1 MELVMNRKTPAIRIV
16 RQSGFTLV
24 EIAIV
29 LVIIGLILGG
39 VLKGQVLIDNAKY
52 KNFVKDIESYR
63 AGVYTFQDTYR
74 ALPGDIGVITA
85 LDDNAIAGDGNGVI
99 DDAECSADEDE
110 SCLVW
115 SHLRYAGIIAGDPSL
130 KDETA
135 PPTHTYGGQVSAI
148 ATGSWANGVNEIKI
162 LTLGIPGDV
171 AQRYDNEFDD
181 GDPRSGSV
189 ARYDPS
195 NDSDTYEL
203 TESHSVYI
211 TL

>member
-1 MELVMNRKTPAIRIV
+1 MKQAATGMHSD

-52 KNFVKDIESYR
+52 KNFVKQMESFR

-85 LDDNAIAGDGNGVI
+85 LDASATAGDGDGVI
-99 DDAECSADEDE
+99 DGQECDADDEE

-115 SHLRYAGIIAGDPSL
+115 SHLRYAGIIAGDPSV
-130 KDETA
+130 TTTSA
-135 PPTHTYGGQVSAI
+135 PPTHTYGGNVSSI
-148 ATGSWANGVNEIKI
+148 ATGNWANSVTEIKI

-181 GDPRSGSV
+181 GDATSGSV
-189 ARYDPS
+189 ARYETGETS
-195 NDSDTYEL
+195 TTYDI
-203 TESHSVYI
+203 TKSHSVYI
-211 TL
+211 SL

>member
-1 MELVMNRKTPAIRIV
+1 MNRKTPAIRIV

-39 VLKGQVLIDNAKY
+39 VLKGQVLIENAKY
-52 KNFVKDIESYR
+52 KSFVKDIESYR
-63 AGVYTFQDTYR
+63 AGFYTFQDTYR
-74 ALPGDIGVITA
+74 ALPGDIGVISA
-85 LDDNAIAGDGNGVI
+85 LDAAATAGDGNGVI
-99 DDAECSADEDE
+99 DGAECSTDDEE

-115 SHLRYAGIIAGDPSL
+115 SHLRYAGIIAGDPSI
-130 KDETA
+130 TTTAA

-148 ATGSWANGVNEIKI
+148 ATGSWANDVNEIKI

-181 GDPRSGSV
+181 GDATSGSV
-189 ARYDPS
+189 ARYEVGES
-195 NDSDTYEL
+195 STTYDL
-203 TESHSVYI
+203 TASHAVYI

>member
-1 MELVMNRKTPAIRIV
+1 MNRKTPAIRIV

-39 VLKGQVLIDNAKY
+39 VLKGQVLIENAKY
-52 KNFVKDIESYR
+52 KSFVKDIESYR
-63 AGVYTFQDTYR
+63 AGFYTFQDTYR

-85 LDDNAIAGDGNGVI
+85 LDANATKGDGNGVI
-99 DDAECSADEDE
+99 DGAECSATDEE

-115 SHLRYAGIIAGDPSL
+115 YHLRYAGIIAGDPSIE
-130 KDETA
+130 DETA
-135 PPTHTYGGQVSAI
+135 PPTHTYGGKVSAI

-181 GDPRSGSV
+181 GDARSGSV
-189 ARYDPS
+189 ARYDP
-195 NDSDTYEL
+195 NNNSDTYEL

>member
-1 MELVMNRKTPAIRIV
+1 MMKRKLPQV
-16 RQSGFTLV
+16 RGTQQTGFTLV

-52 KNFVKDIESYR
+52 KNFVKQVESYR
-63 AGVYTFQDTYR
+63 AAVYTFQDTYR

-85 LDDNAIAGDGNGVI
+85 LDGATAGDGNGVI
-99 DDAECSADEDE
+99 DGAECNIDEEE
-110 SCLVW
+110 SCKVW
-115 SHLRYAGIIAGDPSL
+115 SHLRYAGIIAGDPSIITA
-130 KDETA
+130 DA

-148 ATGSWANGVNEIKI
+148 ATGSWANDVNEIKI

-181 GDPRSGSV
+181 GDARSGDV
-189 ARYDPS
+189 ARYDPGNNS
-195 NDSDTYEL
+195 ETYDL
-203 TESHSVYI
+203 TGSHSVYI

>member
-1 MELVMNRKTPAIRIV
+1 MKQAATGIHSA

-52 KNFVKDIESYR
+52 KNFVKQMESFR

-85 LDDNAIAGDGNGVI
+85 LDASATAGDGDGVI
-99 DDAECSADEDE
+99 DGQECDTDDEE

-115 SHLRYAGIIAGDPSL
+115 SHLRYAGIIAGDPSV
-130 KDETA
+130 TTTSA
-135 PPTHTYGGQVSAI
+135 PPTHTYGGNVSSI
-148 ATGSWANGVNEIKI
+148 ATGNWANSVTEIKI

-181 GDPRSGSV
+181 GDATSGSV
-189 ARYDPS
+189 ARYEAGEAS
-195 NDSDTYEL
+195 TTYDI
-203 TESHSVYI
+203 TKSHAVYI
-211 TL
+211 SL

>member
-1 MELVMNRKTPAIRIV
+1 MRSKFFQSHRNK
-16 RQSGFTLV
+16 QSGFTLV

-52 KNFVKDIESYR
+52 KNFVKQVESYR

-74 ALPGDIGVITA
+74 ALPGDIGVISA
-85 LDDNAIAGDGNGVI
+85 LDAAATAGDGDGAI
-99 DDAECSADEDE
+99 EGAECSTNGEE

-115 SHLRYAGIIAGDPSL
+115 SHLRYAGIIAGDPSI
-130 KDETA
+130 TTTSA
-135 PPTHTYGGQVSAI
+135 PPTHTYGGRVSSI
-148 ATGSWANGVNEIKI
+148 ATGDWANGVSAIKI

-181 GDPRSGSV
+181 GNATSGSV
-189 ARYDPS
+189 ARYKPGE
-195 NDSDTYEL
+195 DSTTYDL
-203 TESHSVYI
+203 TASHSVYI
-211 TL
+211 AL

>member
-1 MELVMNRKTPAIRIV
+1 MRNKFIQSHQNK
-16 RQSGFTLV
+16 QSGFTLV

-52 KNFVKDIESYR
+52 KNFVKQVESYR

-85 LDDNAIAGDGNGVI
+85 LDAAAIAGNGDGSIEG
-99 DDAECSADEDE
+99 AECNADDNEE

-115 SHLRYAGIIAGDPSL
+115 SHLRYAGIIAGDPSI
-130 KDETA
+130 TSSSA
-135 PPTHTYGGQVSAI
+135 PPTHTYGGQVSSI
-148 ATGSWANGVNEIKI
+148 ATGSWANDVTAIKI

-181 GDPRSGSV
+181 GDATSGSV
-189 ARYDPS
+189 ARYELGETS
-195 NDSDTYEL
+195 TTYDL
-203 TESHSVYI
+203 TASHAVYI

>member
-1 MELVMNRKTPAIRIV
+1 MKCKLPQVRKAQ
-16 RQSGFTLV
+16 QSGFTLV

-39 VLKGQVLIDNAKY
+39 VLKGQVLIENAKY
-52 KNFVKDIESYR
+52 KSFVKDIESYR

-85 LDDNAIAGDGNGVI
+85 LDANATKGDGNGVI
-99 DDAECSADEDE
+99 DGAECSATDEE

-115 SHLRYAGIIAGDPSL
+115 SHLRYAGIIAGDPSIE
-130 KDETA
+130 DETA

-181 GDPRSGSV
+181 GDARSGSV
-189 ARYDPS
+189 ARYDP
-195 NDSDTYEL
+195 NNNSDTYEL